1 MTASATVVFFR
12 VFDLADFF
20 TPQEESDESRRRIHF
35 LEQRMSRSSRDL
47 FGYQDVARNS
57 TPICDNRVMGNT
69 DNWKFCSDEKT
80 KEDQAYAAGW
90 VRGTLLDRFFAP
102 IYKYQKN
109 LFEIIPGDADCKEQ
123 CDIYRDRSA
132 PIRSLLDSAVL
143 TLSLSPYGIASVRL
157 EFSISVDLTVAGGGY
172 GPEFRAVQ
180 QAVTP
185 LFYSEDTRA
194 GLAKVCS
201 GAADFPNW
209 LNFIALCAIWQFL
222 NDLED
227 KKTDTNELHKWFEDK
242 GAHAVG
248 SRKPFKTLWDRCTK
262 RPFPLRHEVAYY
274 YFENAGYDQA
284 SNPGFPDRNNLEG
297 ICQLGLLVAP
307 WLAGSVER
315 GRALF
320 ATEVKDKVG
329 EKDLCVTD
337 NGCAFLLGNSL
348 IVAVSPEHY
357 RLQGSKVEEAGYWLW
372 MFRLLCCMRECFIL
386 CDIGSRD
393 VRKLRERY
401 ELARAA
407 CFFNGGEA
415 TAQQEKSFEEVSRSL
430 LDELA
435 QVASLLFV
443 VEEGAHTVVASRVP
457 FVQEK
462 LRTFVDHLGL
472 PDLLENVNKRRQ
484 RLEERIHNEMGRLSQ
499 GRVERLAL
507 TSKQVADAGLV
518 VTTDSKRI
526 AMDSKRIAI
535 ASAVAAT
542 VLSLSSICIAVH
554 FSKEDEQWKTK
565 HAGQEEALL
574 GALQTRPSQRSIDVL
589 TMDGKRIADAL
600 ERLSPPPAQPICC
613 PQR

>member
-57 TPICDNRVMGNT
+57 TPICDNGVMGNT
-69 DNWKFCSDEKT
+69 DNWKFCSDEKAN
-80 KEDQAYAAGW
+80 ENQAYAAGW

-109 LFEIIPGDADCKEQ
+109 LFDIIPDDTDCRVQ
-123 CDIYRDRSA
+123 CDFYRDTWIPTA
-132 PIRSLLDSAVL
+132 VPIRSLLNSAVL

-157 EFSISVDLTVAGGGY
+157 KFNIPVDLTVAGVGY

-185 LFYSEDTRA
+185 LFYSEAAGA

-222 NDLED
+222 KDLEE
-227 KKTDTNELHKWFEDK
+227 KKTDSQLHNCFKDK

-274 YFENAGYDQA
+274 YFQNAGYDQA

-307 WLAGSVER
+307 WSAGSV
-315 GRALF
+315 GTGHALF

-348 IVAVSPEHY
+348 IVAVSPEQY
-357 RLQGSKVEEAGYWLW
+357 CLQGSKVEEAGYWLW

-401 ELARAA
+401 ERARAA
-407 CFFNGGEA
+407 CFVNGGEA
-415 TAQQEKSFEEVSRSL
+415 TVQQEVSFEEVSRSL

-499 GRVERLAL
+499 GRVERLAV
-507 TSKQVADAGLV
+507 TSKKVADAGLV
-518 VTTDSKRI
+518 VTT
-526 AMDSKRIAI
+526 DSKRIAI

-542 VLSLSSICIAVH
+542 VLSLSSIWIAVH
-554 FSKEDEQWKTK
+554 SSTEDEQWKTT

-574 GALQTRPSQRSIDVL
+574 GALQTRPSQQSIDVL
-589 TMDGKRIADAL
+589 TKDGKRIADAL
-600 ERLSPPPAQPICC
+600 ERLSPPPPQPICC